1 MNLHS
6 IAAHIMLLRR
16 MFAFSGNK
24 DPFGGKENRLIQLA
38 WKVEPLSDQTDP
50 GLIQDL
56 LQELE
61 IPISDGDGPTLVD
74 VPNLHTVLDFWGTAD
89 MRLTSVHY
97 LCRTEGGRVRLV
109 RDTSHNTKY
118 WKQDLI
124 KVTRNLSLR
133 RVFSVENTSM
143 FSSRVISV
151 PPTASDSSDS
161 GPNRGC
167 RVDRQTHQKMES
179 ICIYTGPP

>member
-124 KVTRNLSLR
+124 KVTMGDSIEEKIRERFSKTIPHQTKPKVILNRTCNLPQFIRIHCL
-133 RVFSVENTSM
+133 
-143 FSSRVISV
+143 SR
-151 PPTASDSSDS
+151 
-161 GPNRGC
+161 
-167 RVDRQTHQKMES
+167 
-179 ICIYTGPP
+179 